1 MIIVILKNSVNADA
15 KPGVRLVSALLVMG
29 KAYDAVLKYYIERPD
44 DRLGLKGISSPSES
58 LELRRQVL

>member
-1 MIIVILKNSVNADA
+1 MRMLS
-15 KPGVRLVSALLVMG
+15 LVSGWYPHYLVMG

-44 DRLGLKGISSPSES
+44 DRLWLKGISSPSES

>member
-1 MIIVILKNSVNADA
+1 MRMLS
-15 KPGVRLVSALLVMG
+15 LVSGWYPHYLVVE

-44 DRLGLKGISSPSES
+44 DRLGLKGINSPSES